1 MITSVYD
8 ILAIIWTVIG
18 ILITIYVAIG
28 IIRYLN
34 RKNALNE
41 YEINLAY
48 DTSNIENELD
58 TIIQNAITVYVAL
71 NLSYQDNVYI
81 NDKMEEEIRNSV
93 VGDVNDKLTLTMLN
107 KLALVYKSERLED
120 IIAVKIYLAVM
131 LYRVQHNSGK
141 TATPNE
147 TKPEE

>member
-8 ILAIIWTVIG
+8 ILAIVWTAIGALIVTYVSIG
-18 ILITIYVAIG
+18 IV
-28 IIRYLN
+28 RYLN

-48 DTSNIENELD
+48 DTSNVENELD
-58 TIIQNAITVYVAL
+58 TIIQNAITVYAAL
-71 NLSYQDNVYI
+71 NISYQDDVYI
-81 NDKMEEEIRNSV
+81 NDKMEEDIRNSV

-107 KLALVYKSERLED
+107 KLSLVYKSDRIED
-120 IIAVKIYLAVM
+120 IIAMKIYLAVM

-141 TATPNE
+141 TATPNDVKSE
-147 TKPEE
+147 

>member
-8 ILAIIWTVIG
+8 ILAIVWTVIG
-18 ILITIYVAIG
+18 ILIIIYVAIG
-28 IIRYLN
+28 IVRYLN

>member
-18 ILITIYVAIG
+18 TLLITYISIG

-58 TIIQNAITVYVAL
+58 TIIQNAITVYAAL
-71 NLSYQDNVYI
+71 NISYQDDVYI
-81 NDKMEEEIRNSV
+81 NDKMEEDIRNSV
-93 VGDVNDKLTLTMLN
+93 VGDVNDKLTLTMVN
-107 KLALVYKSERLED
+107 KLSLIYKSDRIED
-120 IIAVKIYLAVM
+120 IIAMKIYLAVM

-141 TATPNE
+141 TATPNDVKSE
-147 TKPEE
+147 

>member
-8 ILAIIWTVIG
+8 ILAIVWTVIG

-28 IIRYLN
+28 IVRYLN

>member
-8 ILAIIWTVIG
+8 ILAIVWTVIG
-18 ILITIYVAIG
+18 TLLITYMSIG

-58 TIIQNAITVYVAL
+58 TIIQNAITVYAAL
-71 NLSYQDNVYI
+71 NISYQDDVYI
-81 NDKMEEEIRNSV
+81 NDKMEEDIRNSV
-93 VGDVNDKLTLTMLN
+93 VGDVNDKLTLTMIN
-107 KLALVYKSERLED
+107 KLSLIYKSDRIED
-120 IIAVKIYLAVM
+120 IIAMKIYLAVM

-141 TATPNE
+141 TATPNDVKSE
-147 TKPEE
+147 

>member
-8 ILAIIWTVIG
+8 ILAIVWTVIG
-18 ILITIYVAIG
+18 VLLITYVSIG
-28 IIRYLN
+28 IVRYLN

-58 TIIQNAITVYVAL
+58 TIIQNAITVYAAL
-71 NLSYQDNVYI
+71 NISYQDDVYI
-81 NDKMEEEIRNSV
+81 NDKMEEDIRDSV

-107 KLALVYKSERLED
+107 KLSLIYKSDRIED
-120 IIAVKIYLAVM
+120 IIAMKIYLAVM

-141 TATPNE
+141 TATPNDVKSE
-147 TKPEE
+147 

>member
-8 ILAIIWTVIG
+8 ILAIVWTVIG
-18 ILITIYVAIG
+18 TLLITYVSIG

-58 TIIQNAITVYVAL
+58 TIIQNAITVYAAL
-71 NLSYQDNVYI
+71 NISYQDDVYI
-81 NDKMEEEIRNSV
+81 NDKMEEDIRNSV
-93 VGDVNDKLTLTMLN
+93 VGDVNDKLTLTMFN
-107 KLALVYKSERLED
+107 KLSLIYKSDRIED
-120 IIAVKIYLAVM
+120 IIAMKIYLAVM

-141 TATPNE
+141 TATPNDVKSE
-147 TKPEE
+147 

>member
-8 ILAIIWTVIG
+8 ILAIVWTVIG
-18 ILITIYVAIG
+18 TLLITYISIG

-58 TIIQNAITVYVAL
+58 TIIQNAITVYAAL
-71 NLSYQDNVYI
+71 NISYQDDVYI
-81 NDKMEEEIRNSV
+81 NDKMEEDIRNSV
-93 VGDVNDKLTLTMLN
+93 VGDVNDKLTLTMIN
-107 KLALVYKSERLED
+107 KLSLIYKSDRIED
-120 IIAVKIYLAVM
+120 IIAMKIYLAVM

-141 TATPNE
+141 TATPNDIKSE
-147 TKPEE
+147 

>member
-8 ILAIIWTVIG
+8 ILAIVWTVIG
-18 ILITIYVAIG
+18 TLFVTYMSIG

-58 TIIQNAITVYVAL
+58 TIIQNAITVYAAL
-71 NLSYQDNVYI
+71 NISYQDDVYI
-81 NDKMEEEIRNSV
+81 NDKMEEDIRNSV
-93 VGDVNDKLTLTMLN
+93 VGDVNDKLTLTMIN
-107 KLALVYKSERLED
+107 KLSLIYKSDRIED
-120 IIAVKIYLAVM
+120 IIAMKIYLAVM

-141 TATPNE
+141 TATPNDVKSE
-147 TKPEE
+147 

>member
-8 ILAIIWTVIG
+8 ILAIVWTVIG
-18 ILITIYVAIG
+18 TLLITYVSIG
-28 IIRYLN
+28 IVRYLN

-58 TIIQNAITVYVAL
+58 TIIQNAITVYAAL
-71 NLSYQDNVYI
+71 NISYQDDVYI
-81 NDKMEEEIRNSV
+81 NDKMEEDIRDSV

-107 KLALVYKSERLED
+107 KLSLIYKSDRIED
-120 IIAVKIYLAVM
+120 IIAMKIYLAVM

-141 TATPNE
+141 TATPNDVKGE
-147 TKPEE
+147 